1 MEKTIDKIKE
11 SIKKNGLNFIKISK
25 DLNMNINDVKR
36 IYNEE
41 LKELIKAL
49 DEAVS
54 VTREE
59 VTPNC
64 SMVDIENKLDDNIVK
79 YVIKKD

>member
-1 MEKTIDKIKE
+1 M
-11 SIKKNGLNFIKISK
+11 
-25 DLNMNINDVKR
+25 
-36 IYNEE
+36 NEE
-41 LKELIKAL
+41 TKKAL
-49 DEAVS
+49 VEAVR

>member
-1 MEKTIDKIKE
+1 M
-11 SIKKNGLNFIKISK
+11 
-25 DLNMNINDVKR
+25 
-36 IYNEE
+36 NEE
-41 LKELIKAL
+41 TKKAL
-49 DEAVS
+49 VEAVS

>member
-1 MEKTIDKIKE
+1 M
-11 SIKKNGLNFIKISK
+11 
-25 DLNMNINDVKR
+25 
-36 IYNEE
+36 NEE
-41 LKELIKAL
+41 LRKAL

-64 SMVDIENKLDDNIVK
+64 SMVDIEHKLDNNIVK
-79 YVIKKD
+79 YVIEKD

>member
-1 MEKTIDKIKE
+1 M
-11 SIKKNGLNFIKISK
+11 
-25 DLNMNINDVKR
+25 
-36 IYNEE
+36 NEE
-41 LKELIKAL
+41 TKRAL
-49 DEAVS
+49 DEAVR

>member
-1 MEKTIDKIKE
+1 M
-11 SIKKNGLNFIKISK
+11 
-25 DLNMNINDVKR
+25 
-36 IYNEE
+36 NEE
-41 LKELIKAL
+41 TKKAL

-64 SMVDIENKLDDNIVK
+64 SMVDIENKLYDNIVK
-79 YVIKKD
+79 YVIEKD

>member
-1 MEKTIDKIKE
+1 M
-11 SIKKNGLNFIKISK
+11 
-25 DLNMNINDVKR
+25 
-36 IYNEE
+36 NEE
-41 LKELIKAL
+41 LRKAL

>member
-1 MEKTIDKIKE
+1 M
-11 SIKKNGLNFIKISK
+11 
-25 DLNMNINDVKR
+25 
-36 IYNEE
+36 NEE
-41 LKELIKAL
+41 TKKAL
-49 DEAVS
+49 DEAVR

-79 YVIKKD
+79 YVINKD

>member
-1 MEKTIDKIKE
+1 M
-11 SIKKNGLNFIKISK
+11 
-25 DLNMNINDVKR
+25 
-36 IYNEE
+36 NEE
-41 LKELIKAL
+41 LKRVIN
-49 DEAVS
+49 EAIN

-64 SMVDIENKLDDNIVK
+64 SMVDIEHKLDDNIVK

>member
-1 MEKTIDKIKE
+1 M
-11 SIKKNGLNFIKISK
+11 
-25 DLNMNINDVKR
+25 
-36 IYNEE
+36 NEE
-41 LKELIKAL
+41 TKRAL

-59 VTPNC
+59 VDDNY
-64 SMVDIENKLDDNIVK
+64 SMVDIEHKLDDNIVK

>member
-1 MEKTIDKIKE
+1 M
-11 SIKKNGLNFIKISK
+11 
-25 DLNMNINDVKR
+25 
-36 IYNEE
+36 YEE
-41 LKELIKAL
+41 LKKSL

-79 YVIKKD
+79 YVIEKD

>member
-1 MEKTIDKIKE
+1 M
-11 SIKKNGLNFIKISK
+11 
-25 DLNMNINDVKR
+25 
-36 IYNEE
+36 NEE
-41 LKELIKAL
+41 LRKAL

-54 VTREE
+54 VTREK

>member
-1 MEKTIDKIKE
+1 M
-11 SIKKNGLNFIKISK
+11 
-25 DLNMNINDVKR
+25 
-36 IYNEE
+36 NEE
-41 LKELIKAL
+41 TKKAL
-49 DEAVS
+49 DEAVR